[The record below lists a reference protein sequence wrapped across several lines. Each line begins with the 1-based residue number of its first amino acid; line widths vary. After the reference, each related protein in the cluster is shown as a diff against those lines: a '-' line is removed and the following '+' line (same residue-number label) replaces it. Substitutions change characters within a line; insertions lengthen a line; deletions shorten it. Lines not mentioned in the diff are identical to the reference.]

1 MFIIPFGDIEEERF
15 ELSKRYN
22 LIEQVNDVWR
32 LTNKCKNNYEELSYF
47 KYLKGEREKPDR
59 LTKESRDTVIEGL
72 LDM

>member
-22 LIEQVNDVWR
+22 LIEQVNGVWR